1 MKKINLLTIAAV
13 AALFTGCA
21 SYQASS
27 LSALDPEYVKNYSE
41 IQGVEIGC
49 KAYSVD
55 DCFTYLDRNVIA
67 KGYQPIQLTFR
78 NNSDKRYIFSNR
90 DLSLP
95 CASPEEVARSVRTS
109 TVGRV
114 IGYSAGGLFI
124 FPPLFIP
131 AVVDGIKSSNAN
143 TALDK
148 DFDLKAKDT
157 VLIAPYSYS
166 KTLIFVP
173 KAYFSPVFDIS
184 LLDEESG
191 KHKVIGLSVVK

>member
-1 MKKINLLTIAAV
+1 MKKTNLLTIAAV

-21 SYQASS
+21 SYQANS
-27 LSALDPEYVKNYSE
+27 LSALDPNYVKNYSE
-41 IQGVEIGC
+41 VQGMEIGC
-49 KAYSVD
+49 KAYTVD

-78 NNSDKRYIFSNR
+78 NNTDKRYIFSSK
-90 DLSLP
+90 DVSIP
-95 CASPEEVARSVRTS
+95 CANPEEVSRTVHTS

-114 IGYSAGGLFI
+114 TGYGVGGLLFW
-124 FPPLFIP
+124 PLFIP

-148 DFDLKAKDT
+148 DFDEKAKDSF
-157 VLIAPYSYS
+157 LIAPHSYS

-173 KAYFSPVFDIS
+173 KAHFSPVFDIS

-191 KHKVIGLSVVK
+191 RRQVVTLSVVK

>member
-1 MKKINLLTIAAV
+1 MKKTNLLTIAAV

-21 SYQASS
+21 SYQANS
-27 LSALDPEYVKNYSE
+27 LSALDPNYVKNYSE
-41 IQGVEIGC
+41 VQGMEIGC
-49 KAYSVD
+49 KAYTVD

-78 NNSDKRYIFSNR
+78 NNTDKRYIFSSK
-90 DLSLP
+90 DVSIP
-95 CASPEEVARSVRTS
+95 CANPEEVSRTVHTS

-114 IGYSAGGLFI
+114 TGYGVGGLLFW
-124 FPPLFIP
+124 PLFIP

-148 DFDLKAKDT
+148 DFDEKAKDSF
-157 VLIAPYSYS
+157 LIAPHSYS

-173 KAYFSPVFDIS
+173 KAHFSPVFDIS

-191 KHKVIGLSVVK
+191 RRQVVSLSVVK